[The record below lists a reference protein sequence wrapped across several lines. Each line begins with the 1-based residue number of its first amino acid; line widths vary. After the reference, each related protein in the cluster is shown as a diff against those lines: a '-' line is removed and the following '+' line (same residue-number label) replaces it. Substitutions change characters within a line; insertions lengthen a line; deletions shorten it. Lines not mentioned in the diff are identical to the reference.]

1 VDLKNTLL
9 KIVLNLNQIIYNLPI
24 ALYAKRLDIFQG
36 IALKILKD
44 FMLLEE
50 DAIFAMLQLTFRRIV
65 LAIPGI
71 EYRHRDNRMKI
82 KNILAIDF
90 HLNNLVLILLLFT
103 LVIIF
108 SKSDG
113 STLLKIN

>member
-1 VDLKNTLL
+1 
-9 KIVLNLNQIIYNLPI
+9 
-24 ALYAKRLDIFQG
+24 
-36 IALKILKD
+36 
-44 FMLLEE
+44 MLLEE
-50 DAIFAMLQLTFRRIV
+50 DVIFAMPLLIFRKIV
-65 LAIPGI
+65 LVILGI
-71 EYRHRDNRMKI
+71 EFRHRDNKKKI

-103 LVIIF
+103 FAIIF

>member
-1 VDLKNTLL
+1 M
-9 KIVLNLNQIIYNLPI
+9 PI
-24 ALYAKRLDIFQG
+24 ALYARRLDIFQG
-36 IALKILKD
+36 IVHKILKD

-50 DAIFAMLQLTFRRIV
+50 DVIFAMPLLIFRKIV
-65 LAIPGI
+65 LVILGI
-71 EYRHRDNRMKI
+71 EFRHRDNKKKI

-103 LVIIF
+103 FAIIF